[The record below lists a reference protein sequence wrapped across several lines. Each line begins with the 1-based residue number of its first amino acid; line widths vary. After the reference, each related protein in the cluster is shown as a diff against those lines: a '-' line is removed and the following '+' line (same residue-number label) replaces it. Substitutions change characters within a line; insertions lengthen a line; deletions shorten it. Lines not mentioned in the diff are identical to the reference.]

1 MQPKTNK
8 NNRTQKNIVFFFDE
22 DDTMQQDAEDDEDIE
37 RYVEPPDDFAQL
49 TRVGKEKFVKTQKI
63 EFSQKERASI
73 LAAGARRKAAFE
85 KGDSSLSPSSHNGN
99 GGQIPIK
106 KLKLHSKVE
115 ISTIE
120 GQPTFSRTL
129 SKTQLLEKIR
139 NAIGKQDNRLVS
151 VQPKKASPARKPNQQ
166 QQQQASTAGPRRFI
180 VKRS

>member
-1 MQPKTNK
+1 MQPKTNN

-22 DDTMQQDAEDDEDIE
+22 DDTMQQEAEDDEDIE
-37 RYVEPPDDFAQL
+37 RYVEPHDDFVQL
-49 TRVGKEKFVKTQKI
+49 TRVGKEKFIKTQKI
-63 EFSQKERASI
+63 EFSQKERASL

-99 GGQIPIK
+99 GQIPIK

-139 NAIGKQDNRLVS
+139 NAIGK
-151 VQPKKASPARKPNQQ
+151 
-166 QQQQASTAGPRRFI
+166 
-180 VKRS
+180 